1 MCVCT
6 LALYVHIC
14 TLQSAPVFAAVVF
27 ITKIQISWQ
36 FLTHIELYAKEL
48 INKGCYGVHKL
59 L

>member
-1 MCVCT
+1 MCVCAYVRIS
-6 LALYVHIC
+6 LAAD
-14 TLQSAPVFAAVVF
+14 SACCVSSEVFL
-27 ITKIQISWQ
+27 ITRIQISWQ